1 MWQANQ
7 WVQRKFLKVY
17 LTKAFFLFRTQISN
31 TILIFFFLIDT
42 AHHEG
47 KDVLVTIK
55 KIDGNND
62 DILKKEKKPDNT
74 YWEQQF
80 LSENISSKT
89 PIFVNLLIQE
99 ESPNRQSP
107 RKDANEIKNNNVS
120 VL

>member
-1 MWQANQ
+1 MASKSVGPKEVFEGLFN
-7 WVQRKFLKVY
+7 KS
-17 LTKAFFLFRTQISN
+17 FFFISHPN
-31 TILIFFFLIDT
+31 KQHDFNFFFLIDT